1 MKTYFALAA
10 LAQAFLVMADQ
21 NVEPRDPFFG
31 GRGGGG
37 RGNGPFGWEAPA
49 ALYLKLIGFQPRPLP
64 QKECVSSYWETAT
77 PTPAAFCDSDSDLK
91 NCVSAACSAQA
102 DEYSSYSERSSSL
115 CSKFQSCDSTGTFT
129 YTRQTPDGDW
139 PFGGGYHGTR
149 TWPTGEVVV
158 TGCPWDGDGWG
169 RETVTVT
176 VAQPGN
182 TEAVFA
188 VEKAVKDDTTT
199 SRTLGLAAATGTSDG
214 SSAGSTRGVKIMGLV
229 LGAVVGTAILL

>member
-1 MKTYFALAA
+1 M
-10 LAQAFLVMADQ
+10 
-21 NVEPRDPFFG
+21 
-31 GRGGGG
+31 
-37 RGNGPFGWEAPA
+37 
-49 ALYLKLIGFQPRPLP
+49 
-64 QKECVSSYWETAT
+64 SSYWETAT
-77 PTPAAFCDSDSDLK
+77 PTPAAFCDADSDLK

-169 RETVTVT
+169 FPFWGGLGGGGFWDHADDGWRRETVTVT

-199 SRTLGLAAATGTSDG
+199 SRTLGLAAATGTSSDG